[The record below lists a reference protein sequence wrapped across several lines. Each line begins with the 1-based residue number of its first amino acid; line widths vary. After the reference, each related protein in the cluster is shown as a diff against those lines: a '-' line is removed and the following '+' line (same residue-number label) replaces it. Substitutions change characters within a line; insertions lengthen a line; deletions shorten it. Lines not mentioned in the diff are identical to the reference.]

1 MTPQEIDV
9 AIYNDLA
16 KENAKLKEEIQTL
29 KDNIEFLNQ
38 VLDDREKSIYLMQQ
52 EKNKWIWI
60 KYIWKIIECW
70 ILKRKVADYQKRY
83 CRICERFWKL
93 SDEVDNY
100 K

>member
-38 VLDDREKSIYLMQQ
+38 VLDDREKSLYLMQQ
-52 EKNKWIWI
+52 EKNK
-60 KYIWKIIECW
+60 
-70 ILKRKVADYQKRY
+70 
-83 CRICERFWKL
+83 
-93 SDEVDNY
+93 
-100 K
+100 